1 MIKGNELIKKY
12 FDENSLVKADIDSFD
27 YFIEYGMQEVIK
39 EIGDIVPTI
48 IPPDV
53 QDFRIRLDKIEIEK
67 PIIVEA
73 DGSKRLIYP
82 IEARLRKISYSA
94 PVFLNIS
101 VHIDGVQRDS
111 FRTQIGKIPIMLKSK
126 YCYLNGLNYEE
137 LAEKG
142 EDPDDPGGYFVLNGN
157 ERVLITVEDLVSN
170 KMFFDR
176 KKSGPSKYAAQIF
189 SEMGAYRV
197 PHTIEQMKDG
207 IIYVSF
213 TRFKRIPVIDI
224 IKT

>member
-82 IEARLRKISYSA
+82 IETRLQKISCPA
-94 PVFLNIS
+94 PRSFHLR
-101 VHIDGVQRDS
+101 VHIDGVPTNS
-111 FRTQIGKIPIMLKSK
+111 FR
-126 YCYLNGLNYEE
+126 
-137 LAEKG
+137 
-142 EDPDDPGGYFVLNGN
+142 
-157 ERVLITVEDLVSN
+157 
-170 KMFFDR
+170 
-176 KKSGPSKYAAQIF
+176 AQ
-189 SEMGAYRV
+189 
-197 PHTIEQMKDG
+197 
-207 IIYVSF
+207 
-213 TRFKRIPVIDI
+213 
-224 IKT
+224 